1 MPSPESLSRPCG
13 SREVGNF
20 TAGTGVKQQVTTI
33 SIEIVNGLRLLL
45 EGVALTNKASLAASR
60 PCSVQTR
67 SSLLF
72 ERFRERLEG
81 KIRKQC
87 ENLPSLSPLFFSR

>member
-45 EGVALTNKASLAASR
+45 EGVALTNKDLVSCF
-60 PCSVQTR
+60 P
-67 SSLLF
+67 
-72 ERFRERLEG
+72 
-81 KIRKQC
+81 
-87 ENLPSLSPLFFSR
+87 PLFSSNETIFVV